1 MSQLIIDFDTVRAA
15 GEAAGQRCLAKAE
28 AASAGF
34 AQAAEAAILRH
45 LRVVRRAPGE
55 DLTSI
60 AKASG
65 AVPHDDRAFGPVFGS
80 MSRRKL
86 IRTAGFCMRSKGHG
100 TAGGRIWELVEGD
113 GHA

>member
-1 MSQLIIDFDTVRAA
+1 MSQLAIDFNAARAA
-15 GEAAGQRCLAKAE
+15 GEAAGQRCLANAE
-28 AASAGF
+28 AESTGF

-113 GHA
+113 A